1 MLFNVLPDPF
11 HLFTNI
17 FKIPEFNPLCYK
29 KEPYVKISI
38 DLLLLYIYN
47 RFFFSF
53 GGGLRKELL
62 YERSRTDGLFQI
74 CTKKL

>member
-38 DLLLLYIYN
+38 DLLLL
-47 RFFFSF
+47 
-53 GGGLRKELL
+53 
-62 YERSRTDGLFQI
+62 
-74 CTKKL
+74 